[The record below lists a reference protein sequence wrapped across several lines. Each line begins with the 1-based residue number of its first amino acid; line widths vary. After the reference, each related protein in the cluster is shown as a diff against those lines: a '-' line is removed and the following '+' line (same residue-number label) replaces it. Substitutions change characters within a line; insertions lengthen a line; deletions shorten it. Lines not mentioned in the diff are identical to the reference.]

1 MESTQELSDGAVH
14 KPKKVTATNS
24 HRQQGATKTPGT
36 ATLKLT
42 PTKLVP
48 SNKSLPLRGTLGNLE
63 NGGGASHAF
72 RQEPAIPATPKERT
86 QFARF
91 DVQTPSSM
99 GRMFSSKSSKLPS
112 STLSG
117 NANPKKSTR
126 QSQSWTAVIKPSP
139 LKRKVDVV
147 EDLEL
152 VQSTKKAKDG
162 QDGPME
168 KLPMQTSSSSSQT
181 DDTLQQI
188 HSEGAMSE
196 IYREVSYLH
205 LNEGS
210 PSQPQNKRP
219 QTGGRPKVPGANARG
234 GPRTATYLRSTKPVA
249 TEIPMDVWRN
259 ILAFCPLD
267 FLIKART
274 ISKDFLVALSYE
286 STWREARM
294 LNYGPECPD
303 PPAGLT
309 EFQYADL
316 LTGIGCQTKSCR
328 KVPRKASHT

>member
-1 MESTQELSDGAVH
+1 MESTQGPFDGAVH
-14 KPKKVTATNS
+14 KPKNVTSTSS
-24 HRQQGATKTPGT
+24 HRHQATVKTPGT

-48 SNKSLPLRGTLGNLE
+48 SNKSRPRRGRPGNLE
-63 NGGGASHAF
+63 NSGGAPFAF
-72 RQEPAIPATPKERT
+72 RQETTIPITPKETT
-86 QFARF
+86 QYARF
-91 DVQTPSSM
+91 DIQTPSSM
-99 GRMFSSKSSKLPS
+99 GRMFSSKASKLPP
-112 STLSG
+112 STISG
-117 NANPKKSTR
+117 NANPNKPSE
-126 QSQSWTAVIKPSP
+126 QSQSWMAINKPSP

-152 VQSTKKAKDG
+152 VTLIKKIKDS
-162 QDGPME
+162 QDGLME
-168 KLPMQTSSSSSQT
+168 ERPMQTSSSTQT
-181 DDTLQQI
+181 DDTLQRF
-188 HSEGAMSE
+188 HSDVAMSE
-196 IYREVSYLH
+196 IHSEVSYLR

-210 PSQPQNKRP
+210 PSVPNNGKQN
-219 QTGGRPKVPGANARG
+219 GGRPRVPGSNARG
-234 GPRTATYLRSTKPVA
+234 GAPIATYFRSNKPVA
-249 TEIPMDVWRN
+249 TEIPMDVWQN

-274 ISKDFLVALSYE
+274 ISNSFLLALSYE

-303 PPAGLT
+303 PPAGLS